1 MQNPADACIYLAAR
15 PFVLRCRILKP
26 AVKTFIT
33 IAVTA
38 AVTFSGTAVLFAV
51 SGDGSGIGAVSSG
64 VNSDTVKKLN
74 TVYTYLKNN
83 YLYEDYDSAELGE
96 EAVKAYVD
104 ALGEPYTHY
113 YTADEF
119 ESYISNIEESYVG
132 IGVVISV
139 DEEAEK
145 IIVISPTEGSPAQE
159 AGILPG
165 DYILAV
171 DGTEFGGSE
180 MDECVSMIKS
190 GVAGTKVVL
199 TVERDGT
206 QMDIEVER
214 REIVTESVSSE
225 MLSDNIGY
233 VRISEFNV
241 NENGSDE
248 STYTEFVDNV
258 SSLQE
263 QGMEKMIIDLR
274 DNPGGVLDVV
284 CDIADYILPEGLIT
298 YTETRTGERE
308 EYMSDASELDIPIVI
323 LINGN
328 SASSSEVLTL
338 ALHDHEKAIVVG
350 EKSYGKGIV
359 QSVYPFS
366 DGSGMSMTT
375 AKYYSPN
382 GTCIHGVGIEP
393 DYTVELTE
401 EYRNGYASDI
411 PHDADTQL
419 NKAIELL
426 KSE

>member
-1 MQNPADACIYLAAR
+1 MRNFAGTCVLLSACL
-15 PFVLRCRILKP
+15 FVLRCRILKP

-51 SGDGSGIGAVSSG
+51 AGNSSGIGAIGAVAG
-64 VNSDTVKKLN
+64 ADIVKKLN
-74 TVYTYLKNN
+74 TVNTYLKNN
-83 YLYEDYDSAELGE
+83 YLYEDYDSDELGE
-96 EAVKAYVD
+96 EAIKAYVD
-104 ALGEPYTHY
+104 ALDEPYTHY

-119 ESYISNIEESYVG
+119 KSYISNIEESYVG

-145 IIVISPTEGSPAQE
+145 IIVIAPTEGSPAQE

-171 DGTEFGGSE
+171 DGTEFDGSE
-180 MDECVSMIKS
+180 MDECVNMIKS

-199 TVERDGT
+199 TVERGGS
-206 QMDIEVER
+206 QQDIEVER

-225 MLSDNIGY
+225 MLSNNIGY

-241 NENGSDE
+241 NENGSEE

-258 SSLQE
+258 SALQE

-284 CDIADYILPEGLIT
+284 CDIADYILPEGFIT

-308 EYMSDASELDIPIVI
+308 EYMSDASELDVPIVI

-338 ALHDHEKAIVVG
+338 ALHDHDKAIVVG

-359 QSVYPFS
+359 QSVYPFR

-393 DYTVELTE
+393 DYTVELPE
-401 EYRNGYASDI
+401 EYRGGYASDV
-411 PHDADTQL
+411 PREADTQL

-426 KSE
+426 GNE